1 MKSNFTESDIAGML
15 KTIPAPLP
23 YPEWMRVV
31 SAVYSVL
38 PFAPGARLL
47 QAWSPETVPGE
58 YANKHKARMEQVTIG
73 SLVHI
78 AQRNG
83 WKGEAGWK
91 GKVRFAPTPA
101 RTPELI
107 AAAAALPLPSWL
119 CRPPATQSNQPLALE
134 PLLTAK
140 AKEKELERK
149 TTCQISDKSLLPV
162 MDTKRELAKVANVS
176 HDTIPKARPAQRPP
190 APAGY
195 CNECWWTW
203 SRALR
208 PGSCICSGD
217 VAVRPGGPKLPRNP
231 QQASAT
237 A

>member
-1 MKSNFTESDIAGML
+1 MNNNFTESDIAGML

-91 GKVRFAPTPA
+91 GKVRFAPIPA

-119 CRPPATQSNQPLALE
+119 CRPPATPL
-134 PLLTAK
+134 PRTAD
-140 AKEKELERK
+140 RK
-149 TTCQISDKSLLPV
+149 PQAPAPPRPAPTRPV
-162 MDTKRELAKVANVS
+162 AIATPAP
-176 HDTIPKARPAQRPP
+176 DTIPPTIPRKPVAVNSRP

-195 CNECWWTW
+195 CTECWWTW

-208 PGSCICSGD
+208 PGSCICTGD
-217 VAVRPGGPKLPRNP
+217 VALRPGHPKNAMKPAP
-231 QQASAT
+231 
-237 A
+237 